1 MKPLKKTCLYSIGYV
16 RQKGDWLNALRQFS
30 GRTWVDLAEMEKCIL
45 SQLEDGSAYIDID
58 GNRVAK
64 EDAAIIRLK
73 TNVIVDADKIG
84 GESRFVII
92 NFRKNKYDM
101 WEGIDFEYGDV
112 ASKED
117 VSNDEKA
124 TAKSDPLLEDVFFA
138 DREGWKGKLKELAV
152 CEDWDN
158 GRDKTGTGLLLPYLR
173 YTYARLK
180 EDGKIVQ
187 SKDGTRMAFNTGLV
201 SRETLDPIIAVC
213 KKNTRATPPWVFD
226 DFCVWVD
233 ADKMD
238 QQDIPVRQ
246 HFPDMPQNA
255 EWFKNIEQT
264 ILRPELIDVSG
275 VDAEFRVLF
284 EKSIPL
290 ELLERMAKG
299 RENEAVLLKRIAQLK
314 DCGGDKTVPN
324 EEDKMAYGDLLNKM
338 GGKEDV
344 IEIALVFLKRA
355 LAMAQKRLEWEV
367 VTAVPMY
374 AAYKSTENVTF
385 SFMLPLSFDKK
396 DPMRV
401 DLVAVLDPNTD
412 GNGKVCYRPQ
422 FLLKV
427 NYAYS
432 NARLLCRPSAEW
444 LRDYRKSLV

>member
-16 RQKGDWLNALRQFS
+16 RQKGDWLNALRHFS
-30 GRTWVDLAEMEKCIL
+30 GRTWVDLPEMEKCIL
-45 SQLEDGSAYIDID
+45 SQLEDGSAYTDSD
-58 GNRVAK
+58 GNHVAK
-64 EDAAIIRLK
+64 EVATTIRLK
-73 TNVIVDADKIG
+73 TNVIVDVGKIG
-84 GESRFVII
+84 GEARFVVIK
-92 NFRKNKYDM
+92 FRKNKYDM

-112 ASKED
+112 ASAED
-117 VSNDEKA
+117 VSDDEKA
-124 TAKSDPLLEDVFFA
+124 TAKSDPLFEDVFFA
-138 DREGWKGKLKELAV
+138 DREGWKGRLKELAV

-180 EDGKIVQ
+180 EDEKVRT

-213 KKNTRATPPWVFD
+213 KKNTRTTPEWAFD
-226 DFCVWVD
+226 DFYVWGD
-233 ADKMD
+233 AGANNPR
-238 QQDIPVRQ
+238 DILVRQ
-246 HFPDMPQNA
+246 FFGSMPPNA

-275 VDAEFRVLF
+275 IDEDFKMLF

-290 ELLERMAKG
+290 ELLERIARDMK
-299 RENEAVLLKRIAQLK
+299 NETALKRIAQLK
-314 DCGGDKTVPN
+314 DCGSDKAAPN

-338 GGKEDV
+338 GGKAD
-344 IEIALVFLKRA
+344 IIAIALVSLKRA
-355 LAMAQKRLEWEV
+355 LAMAKKRLEWEV

-374 AAYKSTENVTF
+374 AAYKSTESVTF
-385 SFMLPLSFDKK
+385 SFMLPLSFDDK

-401 DLVAVLDPNTD
+401 DLAVVLDPFANE
-412 GNGKVCYRPQ
+412 NGKVCYKPQ

-444 LRDYRKSLV
+444 LRDCRKSLA